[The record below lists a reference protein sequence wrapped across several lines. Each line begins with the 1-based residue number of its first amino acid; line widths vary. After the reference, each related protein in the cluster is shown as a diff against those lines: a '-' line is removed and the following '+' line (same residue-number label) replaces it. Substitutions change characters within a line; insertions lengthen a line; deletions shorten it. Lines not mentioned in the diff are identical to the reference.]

1 MSGDVLEF
9 PAERRASEAPAFTDP
24 RLQRLAEAFALAVD
38 KSTGKPI
45 GAQAGIE
52 VTRSFLEL
60 VEQHR
65 VKGKR

>member
-1 MSGDVLEF
+1 MSADVLKF
-9 PAERRASEAPAFTDP
+9 PVERCVSEAPTFTDP
-24 RLQRLAEAFALAVD
+24 RLQRLAEVFASAVD
-38 KSTGKPI
+38 KKTGKPI

-65 VKGKR
+65 VGKL